1 MFDTLNSIDFK
12 ESIIEFRL
20 SELSD
25 QECSTVMGGRI
36 MLGEPPEPEHL
47 HPWDRDS
54 YSTGAIAL

>member
-1 MFDTLNSIDFK
+1 MSSTLNTIDFK
-12 ESIIEFRL
+12 PSKFEIRL

-36 MLGEPPEPEHL
+36 MLGEPLEPKHF

-54 YSTGAIAL
+54 YSTGAITL

>member
-1 MFDTLNSIDFK
+1 MSSTLNTIDFK
-12 ESIIEFRL
+12 SSEFEIKL

-36 MLGEPPEPEHL
+36 MLGEPPEPKHL
-47 HPWDRDS
+47 HQWDRDS